1 MSFIGNYVQDVSN
14 LVQNDVYNPIG
25 AAESKVGG
33 AVFSGITPKGDTPAP
48 TPTTKKA
55 PADPG
60 VTTPPAKEGA
70 IGSPGGIL
78 GGGNAPPPTTAFQG
92 DINAYMKPY
101 IDQLTNLGPEYG
113 AELSYLQPY
122 LTGNQGSAL
131 EQSVAKEYGGS
142 GVQAPNPNTPQAQAL
157 QGASQAQANVLESQN
172 KPGFANIANAAKA
185 FESTVPYSDVLGAIE
200 GAQKN
205 ELLYGSVPN
214 FSAVNTSAWG
224 PSMQALYSY
233 LQKTAGGGSSIG
245 VNPATA
251 SNQLT
256 QQQNQTTYNPGTQS
270 GPTSNQQGGSNIQ

>member
-33 AVFSGITPKGDTPAP
+33 AVFSGITPKGDTPTAPAGKKDVLSP
-48 TPTTKKA
+48 TP
-55 PADPG
+55 G
-60 VTTPPAKEGA
+60 PPPPSVPEGK

-78 GGGNAPPPTTAFQG
+78 GGGNAPPPTTTFQG

-233 LQKTAGGGSSIG
+233 LQQTAGGGSALG
-245 VNPATA
+245 VNPTTAATQLSTAQQAQQQQTTA
-251 SNQLT
+251 SL
-256 QQQNQTTYNPGTQS
+256 GTS
-270 GPTSNQQGGSNIQ
+270 SATGGGNVQ